1 MSSDGSV
8 THWLAELKNGDSAAA
23 QRLWERY
30 FPKLILLAQQHIRSR
45 GVPRAMADE
54 EDVAL
59 SAIDSF
65 CRAARNGRFPDLADR
80 DGLWRLLLR
89 MTTRKVV
96 DLARHETRER
106 RGGARG
112 RSEPAQNL
120 AESAPGERGLDGLIG
135 DEPTPE
141 FAAMMADQCRRLL
154 ELLEPDLQLL
164 ATAKMEGYSNQEIAG
179 QLGCSVRTVER
190 RLYLIRRKWEQEY
203 SG

>member
-30 FPKLILLAQQHIRSR
+30 FPKLILLAQQHIRSQ

-96 DLARHETRER
+96 DLARHERRER
-106 RGGARG
+106 RGGARI
-112 RSEPAQNL
+112 RSEPT
-120 AESAPGERGLDGLIG
+120 PGRADGTGGLDGLIG

-154 ELLEPDLQLL
+154 KLLEPDLQLL
-164 ATAKMEGYSNQEIAG
+164 ATAKMEGYSNQEIAV
-179 QLGCSVRTVER
+179 QLGCSVRTIER